1 MSSSF
6 FSELFVCVC
15 VCVYLC
21 VHAHRHRHAHMCS
34 CQNECVNSLNWADW
48 GMEEWTL
55 KTWKRLCKVQRSWG
69 SRNTDALE
77 KSPGMSLTEQ
87 AVHVNR
93 HVSVNTYQKGE
104 AGERHLG
111 AVTEDAKEQR
121 QRGPDSQAQKRG
133 YTRPKTPGYKGFSVL
148 KWRSIL
154 SATWP
159 ATWTQLALFCK
170 VWGTDD
176 SVA

>member
-1 MSSSF
+1 MCARTRMHMHTRAHAKMS
-6 FSELFVCVC
+6 VWT
-15 VCVYLC
+15 
-21 VHAHRHRHAHMCS
+21 
-34 CQNECVNSLNWADW
+34 LNWAGW

-159 ATWTQLALFCK
+159 AIWTQLAVFCK